1 MQFSNSSGPHQLASA
16 QPAGVSPH
24 HEGFADFYSGG
35 IARAYQVR
43 DLSSVERNGLLAQ
56 NMLACLGRLERPG
69 NVQMIGQGIIDGV
82 DRRILEQF
90 FVGSVCSGISSFS
103 AAARAAL
110 RSREQIAA
118 TSTNE
123 EACMAGTTLVTPILA
138 VLRMPQRTFR
148 AIEISVAAFSS

>member
-90 FVGSVCSGISSFS
+90 FVGSVCFRNFQLLRCGPRG
-103 AAARAAL
+103 AQVARAN
-110 RSREQIAA
+110 RRD
-118 TSTNE
+118 
-123 EACMAGTTLVTPILA
+123 
-138 VLRMPQRTFR
+138 FD
-148 AIEISVAAFSS
+148 